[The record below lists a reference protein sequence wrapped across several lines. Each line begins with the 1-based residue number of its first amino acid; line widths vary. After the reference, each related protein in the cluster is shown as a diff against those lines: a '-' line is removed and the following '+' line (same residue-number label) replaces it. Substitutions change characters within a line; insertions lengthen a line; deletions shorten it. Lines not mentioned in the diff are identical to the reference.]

1 LLLLGYLGQDQRKQ
15 EASVNKKFLII
26 ILAITVIAGV
36 SVILGIKKAV
46 NVINL
51 ANNRPSV
58 HKLLDQASQLEIKGD
73 LLEAKSKYQ
82 KLVNDFAESPEVA
95 AWQKKTEDINIK
107 LLFSPVI
114 TPKSIIY
121 QIKPGDTLDKIARD
135 HKTTVEF
142 IMKSNNISDSLI
154 IPGRKIKI
162 WNAPFSILVD
172 KSQNIM
178 LLKSDEEVMK
188 TYVVS
193 TGKDSCT
200 PVGVFK
206 IVNKLVNPTWFKAGA
221 VVPAGSLENVLGTRW
236 MGFDLAGY
244 GIHGTTEPKELGK
257 QVTQGCVRLS
267 NSDVEELYDIIP
279 TGTEVTVVD

>member
-1 LLLLGYLGQDQRKQ
+1 
-15 EASVNKKFLII
+15 VNKKFLIV
-26 ILAITVIAGV
+26 ILAAIAIAGIFIV
-36 SVILGIKKAV
+36 LILKRPADIIK
-46 NVINL
+46 L
-51 ANNRPSV
+51 ASNRPSV
-58 HKLLDQASQLEIKGD
+58 HNLLNQARQFEAKGE
-73 LLEAKSKYQ
+73 LLEAKSIYQ
-82 KLVNDFAESPEVA
+82 KLVNDFTESPEVA
-95 AWQKKTEDINIK
+95 LWQKKSEEINIK
-107 LLFSPVI
+107 LLFSPAI

-121 QIKPGDTLDKIARD
+121 QIKSGDTLNKIARE
-135 HKTTVEF
+135 HKTTPEL

-178 LLKSDEEVMK
+178 LLKSDEEVIK

-206 IVNKLVNPTWFKAGA
+206 IINKLANPTWFRAGA
-221 VVPAGSLENVLGTRW
+221 VVPAGSPENVLGTRW

-244 GIHGTTEPKELGK
+244 GIHGTIEPKELGK

-267 NSDVEELYDIIP
+267 NSDVEELYNIIP
-279 TGTEVTVVD
+279 TGTEVTIVE